1 MTFQSDEYHGLALD
15 PPPAVLAPSR
25 DVEHHVDDD
34 RRLAGA
40 RLGVAASER
49 GSWQE
54 VLDDEL
60 AGEVRLQ
67 VLEQRVF
74 EGCADAARHRLAFVG
89 RVVVIQPRQVFG
101 APRGRF
107 VQMGVDQEAL
117 RSIQSGRPLMLPFSR
132 FLISSSVS
140 VAA

>member
-1 MTFQSDEYHGLALD
+1 VVQ
-15 PPPAVLAPSR
+15 
-25 DVEHHVDDD
+25 
-34 RRLAGA
+34 
-40 RLGVAASER
+40 
-49 GSWQE
+49 

-60 AGEVRLQ
+60 AGQVRLQ

-74 EGCADAARHRLAFVG
+74 EGRTSAARHGLAFVG
-89 RVVVIQPRQVFG
+89 RVVVIQTGQIFG

-107 VQMGVDQEAL
+107 FEMRVDQEAL

-132 FLISSSVS
+132 FLISSSLS